1 MSDIATHMRITGLQV
16 TNEDV
21 DSRTGAV
28 NALKTAWGKITTI
41 ETILAKAADVAASLA
56 GDGSPSEGLGAE
68 VQTAVQKRASA
79 FLFAERPFDVG
90 IVAAHAAIGVIGAEP
105 GSGGWT
111 IADVWAAALWSALS
125 FQSPLEDP
133 KREALR
139 THILEAA
146 RARSVAGAEAARQRI
161 PVDDFK
167 KVEIVAGEED
177 KFATSLE
184 KATTATIDALRRN
197 AALDREELDFLWWSL
212 RGRSQ
217 LLQKSYSQLDGAI
230 SALAVGIEA
239 ASQLRRLPCEVHH
252 ELVLAKI
259 PENPSLNL
267 GDLISA
273 TGEDRDR
280 LGGAFVDGFV
290 ARHPSTFPVLNALAT
305 GNTNSDGS
313 SISRSAEEWAGR
325 ALLEAGFEKILRNG
339 PAKL

>member
-28 NALKTAWGKITTI
+28 NALKTLWGKITTT
-41 ETILAKAADVAASLA
+41 ETIIGKAADIAAA
-56 GDGSPSEGLGAE
+56 IGGNGAPSDGLGAE
-68 VQTAVQKRASA
+68 VQTAIQKRASA
-79 FLFAERPFDVG
+79 FLFAERPLDVG
-90 IVAAHAAIGVIGAEP
+90 IVAAHAAIGIIGAEP

-111 IADVWAAALWSALS
+111 TADVWSAALWSVLS

-139 THILEAA
+139 IHILEAA
-146 RARSVAGAEAARQRI
+146 HRRSVAGAEAARQRI
-161 PVDDFK
+161 AVDDFR

-177 KFATSLE
+177 KFAPALE

-217 LLQKSYSQLDGAI
+217 LLKKSYSQLDCATG
-230 SALAVGIEA
+230 ALAVGIEA

-259 PENPSLNL
+259 PENPTLNL
-267 GDLISA
+267 CDLINA
-273 TGEDRDR
+273 TGEDRHR
-280 LGGAFVDGFV
+280 LGGAFVDGLV

-305 GNTNSDGS
+305 GSTNADGA